1 MYSFFE
7 DKTIFSK
14 EIVHNKKLIINTE
27 KVIFSKQHKPQRMI
41 LSAVRNVIFPN

>member
-7 DKTIFSK
+7 DKIIFSK
-14 EIVHNKKLIINTE
+14 EKVHNKKLIINTE
-27 KVIFSKQHKPQRMI
+27 KVIFSKQHKPQRKI